1 MLKYLST
8 IIITNLAILG
18 TITEVYGAN
27 LWSITIQNDTGGDV
41 NDAHFRFQQK
51 VKNVTIKYGDT
62 MRNCTPK
69 NPDPDG
75 KGLIFDCPV
84 PVPAD
89 NFVVPG
95 TGDTSKKR
103 AELLYDSDCP
113 KCRPVVGKATY
124 WTADGVNVGEIKNIF
139 GATTRIG
146 RNSPLSLF
154 LSNEESFA
162 VTYDSIQVFEGNDL
176 LNFNL
181 NDFAIPTGTLVSGLP
196 SSITLQPGTST
207 IIDLSGIVENP
218 LTYLLATASFF
229 PVGSPSEAASFSTAY
244 DYSKEVCIPE
254 PSSILGV
261 LSLGILGAG
270 ATIKR
275 KVKRS
280 HSLEKEPS
288 NVG

>member
-95 TGDTSKKR
+95 TGDTSKQR
-103 AELLYDSDCP
+103 AELLYDSDCS
-113 KCRPVVGKATY
+113 KCRPVLGKATY

-270 ATIKR
+270 ATLKR

-280 HSLEKEPS
+280 NSLEK
-288 NVG
+288 